1 VICDRAPTLAYVAH
15 RVNPG
20 YLSTRPKPGFNR
32 ATWSR
37 MFGLDEWIVKL
48 GSSGILALLVAILL
62 GLRHATDPDHLT
74 AVSTLFLADNRHGPR
89 RATLLGLAWGLGHAA
104 TLFGFGI
111 PVVLFRRYL
120 PDPVQRGAEAVIG
133 LLIALLAVRLLVRWR
148 RGYFHL
154 HAHNHAGVRHAHPHA
169 HEHSGGSEGHPVQH
183 VHSHAEALGRTPLA
197 AFGIG
202 LVHGVGGSAGVG
214 VLLVSG
220 ATGRVNGV
228 VALLAFA
235 AATAVSM
242 ALAST
247 AFGYALARG
256 AVRRRLTD
264 LVPVLGAA
272 SLIFGIWY
280 SLGALQGP
288 G

>member
-1 VICDRAPTLAYVAH
+1 
-15 RVNPG
+15 
-20 YLSTRPKPGFNR
+20 
-32 ATWSR
+32 

-48 GSSGILALLVAILL
+48 GSGGMLALVAAILL

-74 AVSTLFLADNRHGPR
+74 AVSTLFLADSREGPR

-104 TLFGFGI
+104 TLFGFGL

-120 PDPVQRGAEAVIG
+120 PDPVQRGAEAAVG

-148 RGYFHL
+148 RGYFHV
-154 HAHNHAGVRHAHPHA
+154 HAHSHAGVRHAHPHA
-169 HEHSGGSEGHPVQH
+169 HEHPGGNEGHPAH
-183 VHSHAEALGRTPLA
+183 HSHSHAEALGRTPMA

-214 VLLVSG
+214 VLLVGG
-220 ATGRVNGV
+220 ATGWVNGV
-228 VALLAFA
+228 VALLLFA
-235 AATAVSM
+235 ATTAVSM
-242 ALAST
+242 ALVST
-247 AFGYALARG
+247 AFGYALVRG

-272 SLIFGIWY
+272 SLIFGVWY
-280 SLGALQGP
+280 SLGALLLVAQ
-288 G
+288 

>member
-1 VICDRAPTLAYVAH
+1 ML
-15 RVNPG
+15 
-20 YLSTRPKPGFNR
+20 
-32 ATWSR
+32 
-37 MFGLDEWIVKL
+37 GLDEWIVKL
-48 GSSGILALLVAILL
+48 GSGGMMALMVAILL

-74 AVSTLFLADNRHGPR
+74 AVSTLFLADRRQGPR
-89 RATLLGLAWGLGHAA
+89 RATVLGLAWGLGHAA
-104 TLFGFGI
+104 TLFGFGL

-148 RGYFHL
+148 QGYFHV
-154 HAHNHAGVRHAHPHA
+154 HAHSHAGVRHAHPHA
-169 HEHSGGSEGHPVQH
+169 HEHPGGSERHPAQH
-183 VHSHAEALGRTPLA
+183 MHSHAEELGRSPVA

-214 VLLVSG
+214 VLLVG
-220 ATGRVNGV
+220 GVTGRVNGV
-228 VALLAFA
+228 LALLLFA
-235 AATAVSM
+235 AATAMSM
-242 ALAST
+242 ALVST